1 MFHPVGS
8 QPPSVYWRR
17 RFILIASVVLLIVLL
32 AVTIKVATG
41 GSGGSPTAAGTTG
54 RTKTATPPTSTAP
67 AHPRTTASRST
78 PPAKHS
84 SSVSAPATKS
94 GSRTSSPPAAPVAC
108 TSNDLSVLAVVAQ
121 SSYKVGDEPM
131 VEMQV
136 TNTGASPCIEN
147 LSDKEIV
154 LKVYN
159 GESRVWGSHDCKVE
173 PGNNEQT
180 LAVNAPV
187 RVSIT
192 WTGLA
197 SKPGECNNRQRV
209 GAGTYTLYAT
219 LAGKTGHAAQFSIS

>member
-17 RFILIASVVLLIVLL
+17 RFILVASIVLLIVLL

-41 GSGGSPTAAGTTG
+41 GSSGSPAAADTTG
-54 RTKTATPPTSTAP
+54 HSKSAAPPTSSTP
-67 AHPRTTASRST
+67 ARPRTTAPKST
-78 PPAKHS
+78 PAATHS
-84 SSVSAPATKS
+84 TSPTAPGTTT
-94 GSRTSSPPAAPVAC
+94 GGRTVSSPAVPVAC
-108 TSNDLSVLAVVAQ
+108 KSGDVAVQAVAAQ

-131 VEMQV
+131 LELQV
-136 TNTGASPCIEN
+136 TNTGALPCIEN

-180 LAVNAPV
+180 LAANAPV

-219 LAGKTGHAAQFSIS
+219 LAGKTGKAAQFSIS

>member
-32 AVTIKVATG
+32 AVSIKVVAG
-41 GSGGSPTAAGTTG
+41 GSGGSPAAAGTTG
-54 RTKTATPPTSTAP
+54 RSKPAAPPPSSAP
-67 AHPRTTASRST
+67 AHPRTTTSRST

-84 SSVSAPATKS
+84 SSATAPATKS
-94 GSRTSSPPAAPVAC
+94 GSRTSSPPVVPVAC
-108 TSNDLSVLAVVAQ
+108 TASHLSVQAVAGQ

-136 TNTGASPCIEN
+136 TNTGTTPCIEN

-173 PGNNEQT
+173 PGDNEQT
-180 LAVNAPV
+180 LAANAPV

-219 LAGKTGHAAQFSIS
+219 LAGKTGQAAQFSIS